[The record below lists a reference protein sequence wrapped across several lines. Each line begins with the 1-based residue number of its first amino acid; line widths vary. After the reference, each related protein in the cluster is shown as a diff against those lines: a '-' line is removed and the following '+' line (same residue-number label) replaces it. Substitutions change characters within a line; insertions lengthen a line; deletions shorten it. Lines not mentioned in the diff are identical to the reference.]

1 MDEQKRNF
9 YKQVLKSLADLKIG
23 IDDFKK
29 SIEYLEMK
37 IAGLE
42 KKINTLYSYVQR

>member
-29 SIEYLEMK
+29 SIEYLEMN
-37 IAGLE
+37 E
-42 KKINTLYSYVQR
+42 DCWFRKKN